1 MPKIIR
7 RPRSPAERTQRAA
20 EWTRWFT
27 GDCSIAAYRREL
39 TQLTGLGADLAW
51 ELVSDLAPVL
61 VEHVPAKLGAQVLLA
76 TVTLVAAQPKPLEAG
91 WALLAT
97 VTEELTP
104 AHARTVLETLALAWQ
119 ASSTALTST
128 QRRQAIERE
137 LRRVIRRLA
146 AGGGAGLDA
155 LSAVVAVLDTS
166 ERDDDSAIL
175 ESTEGP
181 HREQGQ
187 EGAAQPPQ
195 TGTGRAEDER

>member
-7 RPRSPAERTQRAA
+7 RPRSPTERTQRAA
-20 EWTRWFT
+20 EWARWFT
-27 GDCSIAAYRREL
+27 GDRSITAYRREL
-39 TQLTGLGADLAW
+39 AQLTGLGADLAW
-51 ELVSDLAPVL
+51 ELVSDLAPLL
-61 VEHVPAKLGAQVLLA
+61 VERVPAQLGAQALLA
-76 TVTLVAAQPKPLEAG
+76 TVTLVAAQPKPREAG

-104 AHARTVLETLALAWQ
+104 AHARTVLETLALGWQ

-137 LRRVIRRLA
+137 LRCVIRRLA

-155 LSAVVAVLDTS
+155 LSAVVAVLGTS
-166 ERDDDSAIL
+166 ERGDDSAIL

-181 HREQGQ
+181 YREHGR
-187 EGAAQPPQ
+187 EEMAQPPQ
-195 TGTGRAEDER
+195 TGAGRAEVER

>member
-7 RPRSPAERTQRAA
+7 RPRSPTERTQRAA
-20 EWTRWFT
+20 EWARWFA
-27 GDCSIAAYRREL
+27 GDRSIAAYRREL
-39 TQLTGLGADLAW
+39 AQLTGLGADLAW
-51 ELVSDLAPVL
+51 ELVSDLAPLL
-61 VEHVPAKLGAQVLLA
+61 VERVPAQLGAQALLA
-76 TVTLVAAQPKPLEAG
+76 TVTLVAAQPKPREAG

-104 AHARTVLETLALAWQ
+104 AHARTVLETLALGWQ

-137 LRRVIRRLA
+137 LRCVIRRLA

-155 LSAVVAVLDTS
+155 LSAVVAVLGSS
-166 ERDDDSAIL
+166 ERGDDSAIL

-181 HREQGQ
+181 YREHGR
-187 EGAAQPPQ
+187 EEMAQPPQ
-195 TGTGRAEDER
+195 TGAGRAEVER